1 MSFRFA
7 KLLYVI
13 PFLFAYTPILLTGS
27 VKLAVWV
34 MGAAVVGTVAFSAWT
49 MGYFLRRTSIVE
61 WLAVG
66 AAAAMYF
73 IPGNFIL
80 QGGILGYAVNLAGAA
95 LLGGVYLW
103 QWRSPVAAAP
113 A

>member
-34 MGAAVVGTVAFSAWT
+34 MGAAVVGTVAFSA
-49 MGYFLRRTSIVE
+49 
-61 WLAVG
+61 
-66 AAAAMYF
+66 
-73 IPGNFIL
+73 
-80 QGGILGYAVNLAGAA
+80 
-95 LLGGVYLW
+95 
-103 QWRSPVAAAP
+103 
-113 A
+113 